1 MAITDISISE
11 ELEAGAPSIKYRGNE
26 GPKSPEQNQKMMVDA
41 LLEEEYEKYIYDLL
55 EQRPDA
61 TPMSFEEFRR
71 MVMSDQAKGPIFP
84 SPEDPVNP
92 FGPKPE
98 GPILPNVKMAG
109 TDTPD
114 IEIEMLQELLEAFRE
129 KFKRDPISIDELK
142 RATDQMRTKA
152 AYGGIMGRDGRKQ
165 YGIGSFIRKLI
176 PNELAKVAEVAAPV
190 VAAVAPQF
198 ALPAALAGGLGKF
211 DRTGKFGDAL
221 KSGAMTYGIGALSPG
236 VSKFGINE
244 MGKGTSMFNTQP
256 FGGDYNITNLSERF
270 FPKKPTGP
278 VNAEDIIGSR
288 ITDSNAR
295 EAGKLKNLGEIQ
307 ETITKSTPTNLKDL
321 TERSGMNTR
330 ALLGILGLS
339 AAAGAY
345 TAATSVDD
353 VLTDVERGSGL
364 DNEIP
369 SGILSIRTE
378 VIEAMKDPSG
388 KKLAALRTKYPF
400 LGTQASK
407 DVANMAMGGRI
418 GFKQGLSPMK
428 EYGGDI
434 MVDPGKQEPIT
445 IDAGQGIKL
454 FMDDMI
460 NKSNQPI
467 IKNYYSKEDSGRRNE
482 AFFVIMNPETGTI
495 STISEV
501 DFYEQYG
508 KPKAY
513 GGRIGRAEGGIM
525 DLGGLEKDY
534 RAEGGFVPIG
544 REEKADDVPARLS
557 VNEFVF
563 TADAVR
569 NAGGGDI
576 DRGAEVMENMMKH
589 LEQGGQVS
597 QESQGM
603 QGARDMFATS
613 ERLSEVVG

>member
-11 ELEAGAPSIKYRGNE
+11 ELETGAPSIKYRGNE

-71 MVMSDQAKGPIFP
+71 MVMSDQAKGPILP

-98 GPILPNVKMAG
+98 GPVLPNRKM
-109 TDTPD
+109 
-114 IEIEMLQELLEAFRE
+114 
-129 KFKRDPISIDELK
+129 
-142 RATDQMRTKA
+142 A

-288 ITDSNAR
+288 ITSVLILN
-295 EAGKLKNLGEIQ
+295 I
-307 ETITKSTPTNLKDL
+307 P
-321 TERSGMNTR
+321 
-330 ALLGILGLS
+330 LGI
-339 AAAGAY
+339 
-345 TAATSVDD
+345 
-353 VLTDVERGSGL
+353 
-364 DNEIP
+364 
-369 SGILSIRTE
+369 
-378 VIEAMKDPSG
+378 
-388 KKLAALRTKYPF
+388 
-400 LGTQASK
+400 
-407 DVANMAMGGRI
+407 
-418 GFKQGLSPMK
+418 
-428 EYGGDI
+428 
-434 MVDPGKQEPIT
+434 
-445 IDAGQGIKL
+445 
-454 FMDDMI
+454 
-460 NKSNQPI
+460 
-467 IKNYYSKEDSGRRNE
+467 
-482 AFFVIMNPETGTI
+482 
-495 STISEV
+495 
-501 DFYEQYG
+501 
-508 KPKAY
+508 
-513 GGRIGRAEGGIM
+513 
-525 DLGGLEKDY
+525 
-534 RAEGGFVPIG
+534 
-544 REEKADDVPARLS
+544 
-557 VNEFVF
+557 
-563 TADAVR
+563 
-569 NAGGGDI
+569 
-576 DRGAEVMENMMKH
+576 
-589 LEQGGQVS
+589 
-597 QESQGM
+597 
-603 QGARDMFATS
+603 
-613 ERLSEVVG
+613 